1 MRSVITGLLSACVL
15 LAFGSACAS
24 NGNKSNVSSVS
35 GVLIDQSCGASMMKE
50 ANPEAAA
57 AGHTKDCAMKPD
69 CAASGYA
76 VISGSQMLKFDDK
89 GDQLAKDFLQK
100 TTKMDNLR
108 VNVQGY
114 ITGDSIAV
122 TSLTP
127 AS

>member
-1 MRSVITGLLSACVL
+1 MRALITVFLSACVMAL
-15 LAFGSACAS
+15 VSACAS
-24 NGNKSNVSSVS
+24 NSGKANVSSVS

-57 AGHTKDCAMKPD
+57 AGHPKECAMKPD

-76 VISGSQMLKFDDK
+76 VITGSQMIKFDDK
-89 GDQLAKDFLQK
+89 GNQLAKDFLQK
-100 TTKMDNLR
+100 TPKMDNLR

-114 ITGDSIAV
+114 INGDTIAV